1 MKRILSITCMLCFLV
16 LSSMFVFTACA
27 TTKTQSNTASVNM
40 YQDFNGDVYA
50 SFHLQNVPA
59 HTFVE
64 YKTSVHATWQ
74 KAQENCLLATVAELE
89 EQQTVTITYRV
100 ASYTV
105 GKTTYTQSA
114 EQTQSYSLRNKN
126 TNATT
131 FAQNGIL
138 FLHIE
143 NVANDIP
150 DGIAVGFTSSGTAQL
165 VAQVLQQQDAIPQ
178 YVAMVQDNGKLF
190 IKQLHYNAQ
199 EQTFTFLPLNYTNQ
213 TTCIV
218 AQLPP
223 NQTQLSWKNLHK
235 LEITAEGI
243 SLSNFTAQNG
253 AYTLY
258 FVLPATEQAYA
269 CISNAFTFTYNM

>member
-1 MKRILSITCMLCFLV
+1 
-16 LSSMFVFTACA
+16 
-27 TTKTQSNTASVNM
+27 M

-89 EQQTVTITYRV
+89 EQKTVTITYRV

-199 EQTFTFLPLNYTNQ
+199 EQTFTFFPLNYTNQ

-218 AQLPP
+218 AQLLP

-235 LEITAEGI
+235 LDITVEGI